1 MKKPQRREIKKSITR
16 EKIINS
22 SKELFFKKGYEK
34 TTIAEIAEKS
44 DIATGTVYN
53 YFNSK
58 GEILL
63 EILKSE
69 VKEKFSND
77 KVSWF
82 IKEAPLKE
90 RILLTLKD
98 YFDIL
103 SSYSRYLWSEL
114 LSLSLKE
121 NSIKEK
127 LQEMD
132 IEVLSLINSMIS
144 EEKRKIKKHF
154 EPSSIGLSIIFMF
167 IFYFM
172 LWSSDKNFKKENL
185 FSSMSQFIDML
196 FYGVLKEDLN
206 EKS

>member
-1 MKKPQRREIKKSITR
+1 MRRSQRREIKKSITK

-22 SKELFFKKGYEK
+22 SKELFFKKGYER

-44 DIATGTVYN
+44 DIATGTIYN

-69 VKEKFSND
+69 VKEKFAND

-82 IKEAPLKE
+82 IREAPLKD

-103 SSYSRYLWSEL
+103 SSYSKSLWSEL
-114 LSLSLKE
+114 LALSLKK

-132 IEVLSLINSMIS
+132 VEVLSIINSMIS
-144 EEKRKIKKHF
+144 EEKSKIKEHF
-154 EPSSIGLSIIFMF
+154 ELSSIGLSIIFMF

-172 LWSSDKNFKKENL
+172 LWSSDKNFKKETL

-206 EKS
+206 EES